1 MSQRNTIQ
9 ISKNSYL
16 LLEAH
21 MDNIKMMVL
30 ALFMPQTSEFPLRL
44 FEKKKKKM
52 PLKKDYFKYTDLSYI
67 KETTKFMTWM
77 LTFKL
82 FNMSA

>member
-1 MSQRNTIQ
+1 M
-9 ISKNSYL
+9 
-16 LLEAH
+16 A
-21 MDNIKMMVL
+21 
-30 ALFMPQTSEFPLRL
+30 
-44 FEKKKKKM
+44 
-52 PLKKDYFKYTDLSYI
+52 LKKDYFKYTDSSYI

>member
-1 MSQRNTIQ
+1 
-9 ISKNSYL
+9 
-16 LLEAH
+16 

-30 ALFMPQTSEFPLRL
+30 ALFMAQASEFPSWL
-44 FEKKKKKM
+44 FGKKKRKEKM
-52 PLKKDYFKYTDLSYI
+52 ALKKDYFKYTDLSYI
-67 KETTKFMTWM
+67 KETTKWM

>member
-44 FEKKKKKM
+44 FEKKKE
-52 PLKKDYFKYTDLSYI
+52 KDAF
-67 KETTKFMTWM
+67 EER
-77 LTFKL
+77 L
-82 FNMSA
+82 F